1 MPDDVAPTDSDEA
14 ALLARVADGD
24 RVALGALVDRYQ
36 DSVLRF
42 ARSLVRTDAE
52 AEDVLQ
58 ETFLAALRGAAGY
71 RGDGS
76 VRGWLLTIARHAAYK
91 RRRKEAAYESEDGHD
106 LERLGEQAGFGELS
120 PSPLEAL
127 AQEEAR
133 QRVRAALMRLDPI
146 DREVLLLRDIEGLDG
161 AETAA
166 ALGLGLAAM
175 KSRLHRARL
184 RMAALVRNEEG
195 ETHVG

>member
-1 MPDDVAPTDSDEA
+1 MPDDVAPKDSDEA

-24 RVALGALVDRYQ
+24 RVALGALVERYQ
-36 DSVLRF
+36 DSVMRF

-76 VRGWLLTIARHAAYK
+76 VRGWLLTIARHTAYR
-91 RRRKEAAYESEDGHD
+91 RRRKEATYESEDGHD
-106 LERLGEQAGFGELS
+106 LERLGQEAGWGDMS

-127 AQEEAR
+127 AEAEAKH
-133 QRVRAALMRLDPI
+133 RVRAALMRLDPT
-146 DREVLLLRDIEGLDG
+146 DREILLLRDIEGLDG

-184 RMAALVRNEEG
+184 RMAALVKTEE
-195 ETHVG
+195 ELTHAG

>member
-1 MPDDVAPTDSDEA
+1 MADAPAPPDPHDRQV
-14 ALLARVADGD
+14 LARVADGD
-24 RVALGALVDRYQ
+24 RAALGLLVDRHQ
-36 DSVLRF
+36 DSVMRF

-76 VRGWLLTIARHAAYK
+76 VRGWLLTIARHTAY
-91 RRRKEAAYESEDGHD
+91 RRRRREAIYDHEEDHD
-106 LERLGEQAGFGELS
+106 LERLGAEAGFGDLS

-127 AQEEAR
+127 TQEEAR
-133 QRVRAALMRLDPI
+133 KRVQRALARLDEV
-146 DREVLLLRDIEGLDG
+146 DREVLVLRDIEGLDG
-161 AETAA
+161 AQTAEV
-166 ALGLGLAAM
+166 LGLGLAAM

-184 RMAALVRNEEG
+184 RIAALLRDGEEDRHG
-195 ETHVG
+195 A